1 VSAEK
6 GANKR
11 DRWLTE
17 DEEVQLLAVCPSLL
31 REVLVFAL
39 HSGMRLGEIL
49 ALTWTGVDL
58 FRKTVTVFHSKK
70 WGATSGTDESQIAN
84 DDAALCPSLPR
95 KFARWSGNPDTR
107 SLIQN

>member
-1 VSAEK
+1 VIRVSAEK

-17 DEEVQLLAVCPSLL
+17 DEEMQLLPVCPSLL

-58 FRKTVTVFHSKK
+58 FRKTVTVFHSKNGERRAVPMNHK
-70 WGATSGTDESQIAN
+70 SPMMTQRYAHHYPESLQ
-84 DDAALCPSLPR
+84 DGVETP
-95 KFARWSGNPDTR
+95 TR
-107 SLIQN
+107 AV

>member
-1 VSAEK
+1 MSRVSAEK

-17 DEEVQLLAVCPSLL
+17 DEEMQLLAVCPSLL

-58 FRKTVTVFHSKK
+58 FRKTVTVFHSKN
-70 WGATSGTDESQIAN
+70 GERRAVAGESN
-84 DDAALCPSLPR
+84 CNGSPKR
-95 KFARWSGNPDTR
+95 KDKGEKSQD
-107 SLIQN
+107 